1 MSSEISLYLH
11 SKLGVIM
18 NSPRKKE
25 YDYLSLRLRGR
36 TKARIKTA
44 AKSAKMSV
52 NEYLNRALEEI
63 TKDIVSEEEIM
74 EEKKKTEAFLDAVC
88 GTWKTDKTADEI
100 MLEIKSSLKS
110 KKVEDLW

>member
-1 MSSEISLYLH
+1 
-11 SKLGVIM
+11 M

-74 EEKKKTEAFLDAVC
+74 EEKEKTETFLDAVC

-100 MLEIKSSLKS
+100 MSEIKSSLKS